1 METNKDDKLMKDFF
15 LKHKVEIDD
24 NHFTERVMQ
33 QLPEKRNFEW
43 IIVLLAGI
51 GTILSIILGWNSK
64 ISVPSFTLPAEF
76 SLYYLL
82 GIVFLSP
89 FVLWF
94 GFELHRRRYFNLI

>member
-1 METNKDDKLMKDFF
+1 METNKDDILLKDFF
-15 LKHKVEIDD
+15 LKHKVEIND
-24 NHFTERVMQ
+24 NHFTDRVMQ
-33 QLPEKRNFEW
+33 QLPEKKNYEW

-51 GTILSIILGWNSK
+51 GTIISIILGLNYNIPVAS
-64 ISVPSFTLPAEF
+64 ISLPTEL

-82 GIVFLSP
+82 GAVFMSP